1 MNQGRSKHR
10 GDRLNA
16 FWLSATLLLAPVPV
30 HAEDIGRK
38 ACFADAKRLCPA
50 AVHAFN
56 RKAAEACLFEKIAQ
70 TTPHCHDTILLIH
83 EQRARKNAKPVGR

>member
-1 MNQGRSKHR
+1 M
-10 GDRLNA
+10 
-16 FWLSATLLLAPVPV
+16 SATLLLASTPG

-38 ACFADAKRLCPA
+38 ACFADAKLLCPA

-70 TTPHCHDTILLIH
+70 TTPHCRDTILLIH
-83 EQRARKNAKPVGR
+83 EQRLRKNSKPNNR